1 MNRDIVVNTLRVLSC
16 EQIEKAN
23 SGHPGLP
30 LGASQIAYAVWTG
43 LNICP
48 NSPKFVN
55 RDRFVLSAGHGSALN
70 YALLH
75 VWGFDVTKE
84 DLMNFRQVGS
94 KTAGHPE
101 YNHIAGV
108 EVTTGPLGQGVAN
121 AVGMAMAEARLA
133 AKFNKED
140 AKVVDHYTYALTGD
154 GCMMEGIEY
163 EAAALAGTL
172 KLSKL
177 IVLYDKN
184 DITIEG
190 DIKTSFGEDVGARH
204 EAQGWYVQSVDGMD
218 IDAIKQAVENAKAQS
233 EKPSLIICQTT
244 IGYGS
249 PLAGTADC
257 HGAPLGKD
265 NFEKTKEFFG
275 WKEEPFCI
283 PAEVED
289 FRIAQ
294 VEKGEAI
301 EQAWLDMFDKYEE
314 AYPEDAAEFE
324 AWQKGDYSSIIDNEN
339 IWKFEKPDATRGTS
353 YTVLSEL
360 EKHIPSLMGG
370 SADLS
375 PSNKSVMKA
384 RTFFSAENHDG
395 SNVQFGIREHA
406 MSAICNGMA
415 THGGIMPYCA
425 TFFVFTDYMKNAMRM
440 SALMNL
446 PVTYIMTHD
455 SIGVGEDG
463 PTHQPVEHLT
473 GLRSIPNMH
482 VFRPADGKE
491 TAAAWVSAMSTQGP
505 TCMVLTRQ
513 NLPQYA
519 SSGKEALKGG
529 YILSDCEGTPDVI
542 LMASGS
548 EVEQVMGAQ
557 TILASEGIKS
567 RVVSMPC
574 MEIFDAQSSEYKE
587 SVLPN
592 AIRARVAVEAGRAMP
607 WYKYIGLDGDTV
619 TMESFGESGPAGE
632 IFKKYGFTA
641 ENVAAKAKAI
651 IKG

>member
-1 MNRDIVVNTLRVLSC
+1 MNRDIIVKSLRILSC

-30 LGASQIAYAVWTG
+30 LGASDIAYAVWNG

-70 YALLH
+70 YSLLH
-75 VWGFDVTKE
+75 IWGFDVTKE
-84 DLMNFRQVGS
+84 DLANFRQVGS

-121 AVGMAMAEARLA
+121 AVGMAMAEARLS

-140 AKVVDHYTYALTGD
+140 AKIVDHYTYALTGD

-190 DIKTSFGEDVGARH
+190 DIATSFGEDVGARH
-204 EAQGWYVQSVDGMD
+204 ESQGWYVQKVDGFN
-218 IDAIKQAVENAKAQS
+218 IDEIEGAIANAKAQN

-249 PLAGTADC
+249 PLAGSENC

-265 NFEKTKEFFG
+265 NFAKTKEFFG
-275 WKEEPFCI
+275 WTEEPFCV
-283 PAEVED
+283 PAEVEE
-289 FRIAQ
+289 FKLSKI
-294 VEKGEAI
+294 EKGEQI
-301 EQAWLDMFDKYEE
+301 EQAWLALFDKYEE
-314 AYPEDAAEFE
+314 QYPELAAEFE
-324 AWQKGDYSSIIDNEN
+324 AWQKGDYSSVVDNES
-339 IWKFEKPDATRGTS
+339 IWQFEKPDATRGTS
-353 YTVLSEL
+353 YTVLTKL
-360 EKHIPSLMGG
+360 EKEIPSLMGG

-375 PSNKSVMKA
+375 PSNKSVMNS

-415 THGGIMPYCA
+415 VHGGIMPYCA
-425 TFFVFTDYMKNAMRM
+425 TFFVFADYMKNAMRM

-491 TAAAWVSAMSTQGP
+491 TAAAWVSAMTTNGP
-505 TCMVLTRQ
+505 TCLVLTRQ
-513 NLPQYA
+513 NLPQYDG
-519 SSGKEALKGG
+519 SGKIALKGG

-542 LMASGS
+542 LLASGS
-548 EVEQVMGAQ
+548 EVEQAMGAKE
-557 TILASEGIKS
+557 ILTAEGVKA

-574 MEIFDAQSSEYKE
+574 MEIFDAQSAEYKE

-592 AIRARVAVEAGRAMP
+592 AVRARIAVEAGRAMP
-607 WYKYIGLDGDTV
+607 WFKYIGLDGDTV
-619 TMESFGESGPAGE
+619 TMESFGESGPAGQ
-632 IFKKYGFTA
+632 IFKKFGFTA
-641 ENVAAKAKAI
+641 ENVAEKAKAI
-651 IKG
+651 LKK